1 MAFNLFTMEQPVLC
15 GDLRDVE
22 WIFEDFSPLE
32 NNVEVSLKLSKLFT
46 AADCLRQHPNE
57 VSKVTS
63 KLHDMEALDIF
74 EGSLKVVC
82 ERLQIS
88 HAAFKLSAVII
99 ACKTV
104 EEAGHKIRHEGIY
117 RW

>member
-1 MAFNLFTMEQPVLC
+1 MEWV
-15 GDLRDVE
+15 
-22 WIFEDFSPLE
+22 FEDFSPVE
-32 NNVEVSLKLSKLFT
+32 NNLEVGFEGLELST
-46 AADCLRQHPNE
+46 AADCVREHPDE
-57 VSKVTS
+57 VTKVTN
-63 KLHDMEALDIF
+63 KLHEMEALDIF

-82 ERLQIS
+82 KRLQIS

-104 EEAGHKIRHEGIY
+104 EKTGHKIRHEGIY